1 MNTNAILLAGGT
13 GSRLGGLIP
22 KQYREIGG
30 KPMIYYSLRF
40 LMEHDEIDTVRI
52 VADESWHAFI
62 LNSIDRTEWK
72 KKFAGFSKPGENRQ
86 ISIRNALE
94 DMQKEIA
101 VETDKSICVLIHDAA
116 RPFLSGEL
124 LDRLLAAIDGNDGV
138 LPVLPMKDTVYYS
151 EDGKC
156 VSGLLDRSKV
166 LAGQAPELF
175 DYTKY
180 REANNSLSLDEMLQ
194 INGSTEPAVKA
205 GMKIAFIEG
214 DEQNFKVTT
223 ESDMI
228 RAKEVLKDL
237 AYGNE

>member
-1 MNTNAILLAGGT
+1 MNTNAILLAGGI

-30 KPMIYYSLRF
+30 KPMIYYSLRV
-40 LMEHDEIDTVRI
+40 LMEHVGIETVRI

-62 LNSIDRTEWK
+62 QNCINTPEWQ
-72 KKFAGFSKPGENRQ
+72 KKFSGFSKPGENRQ

-94 DMQKEIA
+94 DMQKKLA
-101 VETDKSICVLIHDAA
+101 VKTDNNVSVLIHDAA

-151 EDGKC
+151 EDGKYA
-156 VSGLLDRSKV
+156 SSLLDRSKV

-175 DYTKY
+175 DYAKY
-180 REANNSLSLDEMLQ
+180 WEANNSLSLDEMLQ

-205 GMKIAFIEG
+205 GMKISFIAG
-214 DEQNFKVTT
+214 DEQNYKVTT
-223 ESDMI
+223 EADWI
-228 RAKEVLKDL
+228 RAKEVLEKRSFR
-237 AYGNE
+237 

>member
-13 GSRLGGLIP
+13 GSRLGGSIP

-30 KPMIYYSLRF
+30 KPMIYYSLRV
-40 LMEHDEIDTVRI
+40 LMEHVGIETVRI

-62 LNSIDRTEWK
+62 LNSIDKTEWK

-94 DMQKEIA
+94 DMQKELTA
-101 VETDKSICVLIHDAA
+101 ETDKNAGILIHDAA
-116 RPFLSGEL
+116 RPFVSNEF
-124 LDRLLAAIDGNDGV
+124 LDRLLVAIDGNDGV
-138 LPVLPMKDTVYYS
+138 LPVIPMKDTVYYS

-156 VSGLLDRSKV
+156 VSSLLDRSKV

-175 DYTKY
+175 NYVKY
-180 REANNSLSLDEMLQ
+180 WEANNALSLDEILQ
-194 INGSTEPAVKA
+194 IKGSTEPAVKA

-223 ESDMI
+223 EADWI
-228 RAKEVLKDL
+228 RAKENLENVSHS
-237 AYGNE
+237 NE